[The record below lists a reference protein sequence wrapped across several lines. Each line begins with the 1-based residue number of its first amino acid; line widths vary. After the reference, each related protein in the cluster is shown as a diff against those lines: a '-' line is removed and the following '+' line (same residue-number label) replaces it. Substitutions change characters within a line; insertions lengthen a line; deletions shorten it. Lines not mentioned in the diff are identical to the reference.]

1 MKTMAFIGWRVDNA
15 IQSITQ
21 YVLLAQPLDG
31 YSAIGK
37 SNLPFEQQG
46 RDL

>member
-21 YVLLAQPLDG
+21 YVLLAHLLDG
-31 YSAIGK
+31 HSAIWK
-37 SNLPFEQQG
+37 RNLPFEQQG

>member
-21 YVLLAQPLDG
+21 YVFAQPLDG

-37 SNLPFEQQG
+37 RNLPFEQQG